1 MSTHMTAPLTYDHI
15 ETTIQKLSIQNRTMI
30 RLLLLQYL
38 DPQSD
43 EIEYMATDQPDSRFQ
58 SGQQPRIKSLTLEAV
73 QNINSRINQ
82 YKTFYRQKRE
92 RPGMHVQFLEQW
104 LAIVERTI
112 RIVERLMKEKFEI
125 SKEERQEAAAQ
136 AASTLIRQEI
146 RKLTR
151 AWDNQDIEV
160 KDYQRQRITLEY
172 QALLRK
178 HLLLR
183 RRLKLSKQEML
194 TAGGLPL
201 KDHEVAHIWGIPLGS
216 LAARKVKALQ
226 QYLEGLQSAV
236 QGDATHNGEV
246 QPVDYW
252 RETFQVLVNRPVER
266 SIVQYDGLERTE
278 ENLMEKLRLY
288 LQGEMT
294 EQEES
299 KFWTNITKVNDSE
312 HSGSWQSHSRSIFAF
327 QRLRALLNDMDQS
340 DEVLTEDIM
349 ARITPEMPEDRLA
362 TPDEEEKPV
371 ELSEMGLGVLS
382 AFAGEIDD
390 KRTY

>member
-1 MSTHMTAPLTYDHI
+1 MTAPLTYDHI
-15 ETTIQKLSIQNRTMI
+15 ETTIQKMSIQNRTMI

-43 EIEYMATDQPDSRFQ
+43 EIEFMATDQPDSRFQ

-73 QNINSRINQ
+73 QNITSRINQ

-104 LAIVERTI
+104 LAIVEQSI

-125 SKEERQEAAAQ
+125 SKEERQEAALQ
-136 AASTLIRQEI
+136 ASSILIRQEI
-146 RKLTR
+146 RKLSR
-151 AWDNQDIEV
+151 AWDNQEIEA
-160 KDYQRQRITLEY
+160 KDYQRQRLILEY
-172 QALLRK
+172 QSLLRK

-183 RRLKLSKQEML
+183 RRLKFSKQELL

-201 KDHEVAHIWGIPLGS
+201 KDHEVGHIWGIPLGS

-226 QYLEGLQSAV
+226 QYLEGLQAAV
-236 QGDATHNGEV
+236 QGGAPPNGPV

-288 LQGEMT
+288 LKGEMT

-299 KFWTNITKVNDSE
+299 KFWTTITKVNDSE
-312 HSGSWQSHSRSIFAF
+312 HSGSWQSNSRSIFAF
-327 QRLRALLNDMDQS
+327 QRLQALLNDMDQS
-340 DEVLTEDIM
+340 DETLTEDIM

-371 ELSEMGLGVLS
+371 ELGEMGLGVLS